1 MGYII
6 EVSFSIVKNSNL
18 TELQENIKNYAT
30 TCGCSTYYEDYEF
43 ETHVSYQRKHCI
55 ITVTFNN
62 DIENVT
68 YFLKKI
74 KNTKGVYIES
84 IYDDLQNNI
93 IYASEYYISQKMIK
107 DYSSFFKEV
116 MKKKIYSEDEI
127 KLMEIFKK

>member
-1 MGYII
+1 MGYNI
-6 EVSFSIVKNSNL
+6 EVSFSLVKNSSV
-18 TELQENIKNYAT
+18 TELQENIRNLAEE
-30 TCGCSTYYEDYEF
+30 CCCFYYCEDYEF
-43 ETHVSYQRKHCI
+43 ETHVMYQRKHCI
-55 ITVTFNN
+55 ITINFNN

-74 KNTKGVYIES
+74 KNTKGVYVES

-116 MKKKIYSEDEI
+116 MKKKIYSEEEI